1 MNPLKKI
8 NILFFT
14 VIFAVG
20 FFEPAYSNGY
30 YYNQINQ
37 HKNTLK
43 NTKSKLQ
50 YKKELVKTLEKRE
63 SDATININVIQKRL
77 ENTQVKLADTQYRYE
92 QAQRQIQATQT
103 KLNETEK
110 ELGKQMGLT
119 KDTLKRMYKYK
130 YSDYFM
136 FIFKSDDLSSFI
148 RRSTYFNYL
157 IEQDNEHI
165 NEIRNKK
172 KEIKEIKEDYTKK
185 KIQISSYARKIAVQK
200 SIYQDRSEKLEQYK
214 ERVQSEKSIYER
226 EAQAL
231 ERDSDRISAMLKSLK
246 NQMAS
251 QPKGGRVRTT
261 NTYYAPTYSGGR
273 MGWPCAVTTI
283 TSYFGYRIHPIF
295 GTRRLHT
302 GMDIGA
308 GQGTQ
313 IYAAASGTVV
323 QAGWTGGYGKAVI
336 INHGGSIATLYAH
349 TSVLYVYPGQRVKR
363 GQLIAAVGTTGN
375 STGPHLHFEVRVNGN
390 PVDPLPYF
398 R

>member
-1 MNPLKKI
+1 MNSLKKI
-8 NILFFT
+8 NILLLTIIFT
-14 VIFAVG
+14 VG
-20 FFEPAYSNGY
+20 FIAPAYSNGY

-37 HKNTLK
+37 HKNKLQ

-63 SDATININVIQKRL
+63 SDATINLTVIQKRL
-77 ENTQVKLADTQYRYE
+77 ENTQVRLADTQYRYE

-110 ELGKQMGLT
+110 DLSKQMSLT
-119 KDTLKRMYKYK
+119 KKTLKRMYKHK

-157 IEQDNEHI
+157 VEQDNEHI
-165 NEIRNKK
+165 NKIKNKK

-185 KIQISSYARKIAVQK
+185 KIQIASIAKKMAVQK
-200 SIYQDRSEKLEQYK
+200 SIYEDRSEKLEQYK
-214 ERVQSEKSIYER
+214 ERVQSEKAIYER
-226 EAQAL
+226 EAIAL
-231 ERDSDRISAMLKSLK
+231 ERDSDRIASMLKSLK

-251 QPKGGRVRTT
+251 QPKGGRRT
-261 NTYYAPTYSGGR
+261 NTYYAPTYTGGR
-273 MGWPCAVTTI
+273 MGWPCAVTSI
-283 TSYFGYRIHPIF
+283 TSYYGYRIHPIF

-302 GMDIGA
+302 GMDVGA
-308 GQGTQ
+308 DQGTQ
-313 IYAAASGTVV
+313 IYAAANGTVV
-323 QAGWTGGYGKAVI
+323 EAGWAGGYGKAII
-336 INHGGSIATLYAH
+336 INHGGSIATLYGH

-363 GQLIAAVGTTGN
+363 GQLIAGVGSTGN

>member
-1 MNPLKKI
+1 MI
-8 NILFFT
+8 FT
-14 VIFAVG
+14 VGCIT
-20 FFEPAYSNGY
+20 PAYSNGY

-37 HKNTLK
+37 HKNKLQ
-43 NTKSKLQ
+43 NNKSKLQ
-50 YKKELVKTLEKRE
+50 YKKDLVKTLEKRE
-63 SDATININVIQKRL
+63 NDATINLTVIQKRL
-77 ENTQVKLADTQYRYE
+77 ENTQVRLADTQYRYE

-110 ELGKQMGLT
+110 DLSKQMSLT
-119 KDTLKRMYKYK
+119 KNTLKRMYKHK

-157 IEQDNEHI
+157 VEQDNDHI
-165 NEIRNKK
+165 NKIKNKK

-185 KIQISSYARKIAVQK
+185 KIQIASIAKKMAVQK
-200 SIYQDRSEKLEQYK
+200 SIYEDRSEKLEQYK
-214 ERVQSEKSIYER
+214 ERVQSEKAIYER
-226 EAQAL
+226 EAIAL
-231 ERDSDRISAMLKSLK
+231 ERDSDRIASMLKSLK

-251 QPKGGRVRTT
+251 QPKGGRIT
-261 NTYYAPTYSGGR
+261 NTYYSPTYTGGR
-273 MGWPCAVTTI
+273 MGWPCAVTSI
-283 TSYFGYRIHPIF
+283 TSYYGYRIHPIF

-302 GMDIGA
+302 GMDVGA
-308 GQGTQ
+308 DQGTQ
-313 IYAAASGTVV
+313 IYAAANGTVV
-323 QAGWTGGYGKAVI
+323 EAGWAGGYGKAII
-336 INHGGSIATLYAH
+336 INHGGSIATLYGH

-363 GQLIAAVGTTGN
+363 GQLIAGVGSTGN